1 MKVTI
6 YANFGVLAHEYQII
20 YTATA
25 PHRHAKVAEQ
35 VTVEIPDEYQ
45 PYETAT
51 GEVALSL
58 PGMSWTYLLSEVLG
72 SMDRLPAITWFD
84 GQHTHRKM
92 LRVAEG
98 ADRL

>member
-1 MKVTI
+1 MQAKI

-25 PHRHAKVAEQ
+25 PHCHAKASEQ
-35 VTVEIPDEYQ
+35 IVVEIPEEYS
-45 PYETAT
+45 PYETVT
-51 GEVALSL
+51 GEPALSI
-58 PGMSWTYLLSEVLG
+58 PGMRWNYLLSEVLG

-92 LRVAEG
+92 LRVVEG